1 MSGRCGG
8 PKKPPDDLTLP
19 YPVLLVEEGLEL
31 RQIELGDAEEL
42 FMAVD
47 ANRGHLREWLPWLD
61 GTNNVEDETSFIGAT
76 LEEYGKGDGALYAIR
91 FDGEL
96 VGATSLNWIDWGN
109 RGCGVGYW
117 LSTEYTGRGI
127 ATRCCVR
134 LMEHCFDDLG
144 LHRFV
149 LEAAT
154 ENFPSRAIAER
165 LGMRLEGITKDRE
178 WLYDHYVDSALYA
191 ITEPEWRS
199 RD

>member
-1 MSGRCGG
+1 MPS
-8 PKKPPDDLTLP
+8 DDSTLP
-19 YPVLLVEEGLEL
+19 QPVLLVEEGLEL
-31 RQIELGDAEEL
+31 RQIELADAEEM
-42 FMAVD
+42 FMVVES
-47 ANRGHLREWLPWLD
+47 NRGHLREWLPWLD
-61 GTNNVEDETSFIGAT
+61 GTNSVEDEVSFIGTT
-76 LEEYGKGDGALYAIR
+76 LEEYGRGDGALYAIR
-91 FDGEL
+91 LGGDL
-96 VGATSLNWIDWGN
+96 VGAMSLNWIDWGN

-117 LSTEYTGRGI
+117 LSTEHTGRGI

>member
-1 MSGRCGG
+1 MPS
-8 PKKPPDDLTLP
+8 DDSTLP
-19 YPVLLVEEGLEL
+19 QPVLLVEEGLEL
-31 RQIELGDAEEL
+31 RQIELADAEEM
-42 FMAVD
+42 FMVVES
-47 ANRGHLREWLPWLD
+47 NRGHLREWLPWLD
-61 GTNNVEDETSFIGAT
+61 GANSVEDEASFIGTT
-76 LEEYGKGDGALYAIR
+76 LEEYGRGDGALYAIR
-91 FDGEL
+91 LDGDL
-96 VGATSLNWIDWGN
+96 VGAMSLNWIDWGN

-117 LSTEYTGRGI
+117 LSTEDTGRGI

-154 ENFPSRAIAER
+154 ETFPSRAIAER

-191 ITEPEWRS
+191 ITEPEGRS